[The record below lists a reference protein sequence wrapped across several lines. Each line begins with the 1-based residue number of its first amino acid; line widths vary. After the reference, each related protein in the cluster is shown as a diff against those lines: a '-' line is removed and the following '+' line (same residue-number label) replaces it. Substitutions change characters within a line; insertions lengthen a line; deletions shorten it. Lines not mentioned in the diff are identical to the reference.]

1 VLELNPF
8 TEDRWTTA
16 EARRWISLGVSAVLH
31 VAILLLLVF
40 GLPISRPTSG
50 LHASAEAVPQAIA
63 MPLPPLSRKHAPPQ
77 AKPKPRPVTP
87 APPPPPPPPPMKE
100 VELGPDSK
108 KPDAPAKEAAA
119 AQSDADIKGA
129 PAAEAKV
136 APPPAAPSQPPA
148 PQRILVPHAGD
159 FANKGPALPIPTTSP
174 WAPPALDSASG
185 APEDDA
191 LASDAAPMGRA
202 GLANRDPDHWKNS
215 FDDETSGRC
224 VKVPDFGRNP
234 DGSPVLAAV
243 LGRVLDT
250 DGQTPLSGAHLQIE
264 GTEFGTFTDAN
275 GNYRLSFDPKLLAQC
290 RKQYVDV
297 VAPGYRGEHLTLMI
311 GPRVRSPDVVLHH

>member
-1 VLELNPF
+1 MLELSPF

-16 EARRWISLGVSAVLH
+16 ETRRWISLGVSAAVHL
-31 VAILLLLVF
+31 AIVLLLVF
-40 GLPISRPTSG
+40 GLPVSRPTSPM
-50 LHASAEAVPQAIA
+50 HASAEAVPQTIA
-63 MPLPPLSRKHAPPQ
+63 MPLPPLARKHSAPR
-77 AKPKPRPVTP
+77 PKP
-87 APPPPPPPPPMKE
+87 APRQVQPPPPPPPPMKE
-100 VELGPDSK
+100 VELGPNSK

-119 AQSDADIKGA
+119 TQSDAAIAGA
-129 PAAEAKV
+129 PAAQSKV
-136 APPPAAPSQPPA
+136 APPPAAPGQPPA
-148 PQRILVPHAGD
+148 PQRIMIPHAGD
-159 FANKGPALPIPTTSP
+159 FANKGPAIPVPTTSP

-185 APEDDA
+185 APDDDA
-191 LASDAAPMGRA
+191 LASDAAPMGQA

-243 LGRVLDT
+243 IGRVLDT
-250 DGQTPLSGAHLQIE
+250 DGQTPLGGAHLQIQ
-264 GTEFGTFTDAN
+264 GTQFGTFTDAN

-297 VAPGYRGEHLTLMI
+297 VAPGYRGEELTLMI
-311 GPRVRSPDVVLHH
+311 GPRVVSPDVVLHH

>member
-1 VLELNPF
+1 MLEFNPF
-8 TEDRWTTA
+8 TEDRWTPA
-16 EARRWISLGVSAVLH
+16 EARRWISLGISAAVH
-31 VAILLLLVF
+31 VAIVLLLVF
-40 GLPISRPTSG
+40 GLPVSRPSSS
-50 LHASAEAVPQAIA
+50 LHASAEAVPQPIA
-63 MPLPPLSRKHAPPQ
+63 MPLPAMPRKRATPQ
-77 AKPKPRPVTP
+77 PKPKPPQPTP
-87 APPPPPPPPPMKE
+87 APQPPPPPPLKE

-119 AQSDADIKGA
+119 AQSDADLAG
-129 PAAEAKV
+129 AEAAQPKT
-136 APPPAAPSQPPA
+136 APPPAAPAQPPA
-148 PQRILVPHAGD
+148 PQRLLVPHAGD
-159 FANKGPALPIPTTSP
+159 FANRGPALPVPTTSP

-224 VKVPDFGRNP
+224 VKVPDFGKNP

-243 LGRVLDT
+243 IGRVLDT
-250 DGQTPLSGAHLQIE
+250 DGRTPLSGAHLQIE
-264 GTEFGTFTDAN
+264 GTQFGTFTDVS

-297 VAPGYRGEHLTLMI
+297 VAPGYRGEQLTLMI
-311 GPRVRSPDVVLHH
+311 GPRVVSPDVVLHH